1 MSRQLQIPQYT
12 TGTVAVTG
20 SSGNW
25 TLAGTGTVW
34 TSPDGVTQWTI
45 AVGDIVVIPSAN
57 AFGFVGAINSNTSIS
72 LAYWSGSTVSA
83 GASYVINRL
92 TGLPSAAAAGLV
104 QSLLAL
110 GSTSNPFAALS
121 ALVGSGKINFTTDG
135 SNNIILQVRT
145 ASGYTD
151 SNYVTAFTINPL
163 TGIVTQ
169 AGSRTTV
176 NDINYSALTTDRLIA
191 YTAITAAR
199 TVTLPSAAS
208 FPTGVLLRV
217 LDESGSCSGAKTIT
231 VTAAGSDTIDGASTL
246 PIDGPYVAA
255 GIESNGSNKWTIV
268 EGALA
273 LSPNLVGIGTAPDP
287 SNPLSVYGASALFN
301 GANFN
306 VTINKSASGNTASFL
321 FQDAFSGRAQ
331 VGLTGSDNL
340 TFKTSSNGSTWNTA
354 LVLDAATGRLTIP
367 SGFMPGT
374 ATQAPITLSS
384 GTNLTTA
391 AAGAIEYDGA
401 AFYSTVAASSRG
413 VVPSEQ
419 FVCLSSPYTL
429 TSQTAAQQL
438 FNATTN
444 GALTLAPGTYRFD
457 CLFSLTSM
465 SATTQSF
472 GFALGGTATFTQEW
486 EANAAKAAL
495 ATASTSLYSTFNT
508 AANTALTAN
517 STSTTGYAVITG
529 VIRVT
534 VAGTVIPQVSLGV
547 AAAAVVGANSCF
559 RISPLGSAS
568 AAAVGNWS

>member
-208 FPTGVLLRV
+208 TKADRAP
-217 LDESGSCSGAKTIT
+217 
-231 VTAAGSDTIDGASTL
+231 
-246 PIDGPYVAA
+246 GPRR
-255 GIESNGSNKWTIV
+255 SRSRPRDRTP
-268 EGALA
+268 
-273 LSPNLVGIGTAPDP
+273 STAPRRFRSTDP
-287 SNPLSVYGASALFN
+287 MSPPGSRA
-301 GANFN
+301 
-306 VTINKSASGNTASFL
+306 TA
-321 FQDAFSGRAQ
+321 R
-331 VGLTGSDNL
+331 
-340 TFKTSSNGSTWNTA
+340 
-354 LVLDAATGRLTIP
+354 
-367 SGFMPGT
+367 
-374 ATQAPITLSS
+374 
-384 GTNLTTA
+384 
-391 AAGAIEYDGA
+391 
-401 AFYSTVAASSRG
+401 
-413 VVPSEQ
+413 
-419 FVCLSSPYTL
+419 
-429 TSQTAAQQL
+429 
-438 FNATTN
+438 TN
-444 GALTLAPGTYRFD
+444 GR
-457 CLFSLTSM
+457 SLR
-465 SATTQSF
+465 AR
-472 GFALGGTATFTQEW
+472 W
-486 EANAAKAAL
+486 
-495 ATASTSLYSTFNT
+495 
-508 AANTALTAN
+508 
-517 STSTTGYAVITG
+517 
-529 VIRVT
+529 
-534 VAGTVIPQVSLGV
+534 P
-547 AAAAVVGANSCF
+547 
-559 RISPLGSAS
+559 
-568 AAAVGNWS
+568 